1 MVPALESGGVEQG
14 TLDLALSLQKIGHT
28 VIVISSGGRLVKNL
42 EDNGTL
48 HIKLPVHKKSIA
60 SLFLVPKVAGLLK
73 SHKIDVVHASSR
85 VPAWIGFLACKFTGT
100 PFVTSCHGFYSRHF
114 FSSVMGRGK
123 RVMVISKS
131 IEKRMVEAFR
141 VPKDRIRLVYRGL
154 DPEKFPYQHDKYNE
168 KKSSFT
174 IVNIGRLTP
183 IKGQHEFIEAME
195 DVVKKIKNVEAWI
208 VGGAQKG
215 KEYYRDRLGTLVR
228 KLGLEKNIKFLGLRS
243 DIRDLL
249 MKADCLVLSTNIPE
263 GFGRT
268 VIEAGAVGTAV
279 CASNSGGVK
288 EIVEDGVSGLLFPP
302 KDSAKMAE
310 AIVKML
316 GDIELRRVCARNL
329 RRRVETDFTLAKM
342 AAMTLS
348 VYEEALRD

>member
-1 MVPALESGGVEQG
+1 MKILHMVPALESGGVEQG

-215 KEYYRDRLGTLVR
+215 KEYYL
-228 KLGLEKNIKFLGLRS
+228 
-243 DIRDLL
+243 IR
-249 MKADCLVLSTNIPE
+249 N
-263 GFGRT
+263 
-268 VIEAGAVGTAV
+268 
-279 CASNSGGVK
+279 
-288 EIVEDGVSGLLFPP
+288 
-302 KDSAKMAE
+302 
-310 AIVKML
+310 
-316 GDIELRRVCARNL
+316 
-329 RRRVETDFTLAKM
+329 
-342 AAMTLS
+342 
-348 VYEEALRD
+348 